1 MMVAQNGPS
10 APIAPAGTWSP
21 GGRGEGQAS
30 VSDVG
35 ASQPARLRTPPGG
48 PAVVRRPWSRYLR
61 TIALFALTLW
71 AVVTLV
77 FLLPRLMPGDPLQGL
92 DNPDSGTFV
101 YDPQIRTKVAA
112 YYGLDRPLA
121 SQYGA
126 YLSGLM
132 HGDLGWSISQN
143 TPVGALI
150 VGRLPWTLLLTGS
163 ALALSSTISFFAG
176 VSAAWR
182 RGGLTDR
189 TLIVSLSAARA
200 IPEYAIASVLLV
212 CFAVLVPVF
221 PTAGAQTP
229 FARYPSTFAA
239 VSDVLRHLALPLA
252 ALTLGLAANKFLMVR
267 NTVIST
273 LGEDYMLLARA
284 KGLPLRLLK
293 YRHSG
298 RNVLLPFI
306 TALGVQA
313 GFAVGGSLFVEAVF
327 AYPGMGSL
335 IDGAVTARDYPLL
348 QGSFLVLALV
358 VLLANLI
365 VELAYSAV
373 DPRVAQ

>member
-1 MMVAQNGPS
+1 M
-10 APIAPAGTWSP
+10 
-21 GGRGEGQAS
+21 
-30 VSDVG
+30 
-35 ASQPARLRTPPGG
+35 

-61 TIALFALTLW
+61 TVALYGLTLW

-77 FLLPRLMPGDPLQGL
+77 FLLPRLMPGDPLQSL

-101 YDPQIRTKVAA
+101 YDSQTRAKVAA
-112 YYGLDRPLA
+112 YYGLDRPLI

-126 YLSGLM
+126 YLSGLV

-143 TPVGALI
+143 TPVGTLI
-150 VGRLPWTLLLTGS
+150 AGRLPWTLLLMGS
-163 ALALSSTISFFAG
+163 ALVLSSTISFFAG

-182 RGGLTDR
+182 RGGLADR

-200 IPEYAIASVLLV
+200 IPEYAMASLLLV
-212 CFAVLVPVF
+212 CFAFLFPVF
-221 PTAGAQTP
+221 PQAGAQTP

-239 VSDVLRHLALPLA
+239 VFDVLRHLALPLA
-252 ALTLGLAANKFLMVR
+252 ALTLGLAANKFLIVR

-284 KGLPLRLLK
+284 KGLPRPLLK

-298 RNVLLPFI
+298 RNVLLPFLA
-306 TALGVQA
+306 ALGVQA
-313 GFAVGGSLFVEAVF
+313 GFAAGGSLFVEAVF
-327 AYPGMGSL
+327 AYPGMGTL
-335 IDGAVTARDYPLL
+335 LGGAVTGRDYPLL
-348 QGSFLVLALV
+348 QGSFLVLAVV

-365 VELAYSAV
+365 VELVYSSV